1 MTLQKL
7 KEQVLRGSHISK
19 EEAEWLAVQPDKEAL
34 YEAAHEI
41 TRGLA
46 SEEFDMCSIINA
58 KSGRC
63 PENCKWCAQSSHYKT
78 QADVYDLVD
87 KEECLRHA
95 RHNEAQGVARF
106 SLVTSGRKPS
116 SRNMEKLCE
125 AARHMRRHSSIQL
138 CASLGL
144 LNEDEMRALH
154 DAGIT
159 RYHCNL
165 ETAPSYFPQLCSTHT
180 QEEKLRTLQAA
191 RNVGMDI
198 CSGGIIGMGE
208 SMEQRIEFAF
218 TLRELEVQS
227 IPINL
232 LSPIP
237 GTPLERQAPLSEEEI
252 LTTIALFRFINPT
265 AFLRFAGGRSQL
277 SKEAVKQ
284 ALHIGINSAIVG
296 DLLTTLGSKVSE
308 DKVLI
313 EDAGYRFCGSQFDRE
328 HLWHPYTSTT
338 NPLPV
343 YKVKHA
349 EGATITLE
357 SGETLVEGM
366 SSWWC
371 AVHGYNHPTLNRAA
385 EKQLGKM
392 SHVMFGGLTHDP
404 AIELG
409 QLLLPL
415 VPPSMQKIF
424 YADSGSVAVEVAL
437 KMAVQYWY
445 GKGKA
450 KKNNFVTIRS
460 GYHGDTWNAMSVCD
474 PVTGM
479 HSLFG
484 ASLPMRYFVP
494 QPRSRFHGEWDER
507 DTVELR
513 KLVEEHHEELA
524 ALILEPVVQGAGGMW
539 FYHPQYLREAA
550 QICKEH
556 GLLLIFDEIATGFG
570 RTGKLFAWEHAG
582 VEPDIMCIGKA
593 ITGGYMTLSAVLTT
607 NEVADTISNH
617 TPEVFMHGPTFMG
630 NPLACAVACASVK
643 LLTSPEYDWQG
654 KVTRISWQLQEELE
668 PARRLPQVTD
678 VRVLGAIGVIETKE
692 PVDMAWMQKRFVEE
706 GIWVR
711 PFGRLVYLM
720 PPFIIEPEQLRK
732 LTGGLMKIIRMC

>member
-41 TRGLA
+41 TRARA

-95 RHNEAQGVARF
+95 LHNEAQGVARF

-265 AFLRFAGGRSQL
+265 ANIRLAAGRKLLPDNGES
-277 SKEAVKQ
+277 
-284 ALHIGINSAIVG
+284 ALLHGASASITG
-296 DLLTTLGSKVSE
+296 NMLTTSGTTIKEDMEMIARLG
-308 DKVLI
+308 
-313 EDAGYRFCGSQFDRE
+313 
-328 HLWHPYTSTT
+328 
-338 NPLPV
+338 
-343 YKVKHA
+343 
-349 EGATITLE
+349 
-357 SGETLVEGM
+357 LV
-366 SSWWC
+366 
-371 AVHGYNHPTLNRAA
+371 NH
-385 EKQLGKM
+385 
-392 SHVMFGGLTHDP
+392 
-404 AIELG
+404 
-409 QLLLPL
+409 
-415 VPPSMQKIF
+415 
-424 YADSGSVAVEVAL
+424 
-437 KMAVQYWY
+437 
-445 GKGKA
+445 
-450 KKNNFVTIRS
+450 
-460 GYHGDTWNAMSVCD
+460 
-474 PVTGM
+474 
-479 HSLFG
+479 
-484 ASLPMRYFVP
+484 
-494 QPRSRFHGEWDER
+494 
-507 DTVELR
+507 
-513 KLVEEHHEELA
+513 
-524 ALILEPVVQGAGGMW
+524 
-539 FYHPQYLREAA
+539 
-550 QICKEH
+550 
-556 GLLLIFDEIATGFG
+556 
-570 RTGKLFAWEHAG
+570 
-582 VEPDIMCIGKA
+582 
-593 ITGGYMTLSAVLTT
+593 
-607 NEVADTISNH
+607 
-617 TPEVFMHGPTFMG
+617 
-630 NPLACAVACASVK
+630 
-643 LLTSPEYDWQG
+643 
-654 KVTRISWQLQEELE
+654 
-668 PARRLPQVTD
+668 
-678 VRVLGAIGVIETKE
+678 
-692 PVDMAWMQKRFVEE
+692 
-706 GIWVR
+706 
-711 PFGRLVYLM
+711 
-720 PPFIIEPEQLRK
+720 
-732 LTGGLMKIIRMC
+732 

>member
-313 EDAGYRFCGSQFDRE
+313 ENAGYRFCGSQFDRE

-385 EKQLGKM
+385 EEQLGKM

-460 GYHGDTWNAMSVCD
+460 GYHGDTWNAMSHPANATPTAKPSGILCKVIANIN
-474 PVTGM
+474 
-479 HSLFG
+479 SLFFEKRPG
-484 ASLPMRYFVP
+484 
-494 QPRSRFHGEWDER
+494 
-507 DTVELR
+507 
-513 KLVEEHHEELA
+513 
-524 ALILEPVVQGAGGMW
+524 LIPS
-539 FYHPQYLREAA
+539 
-550 QICKEH
+550 CSC
-556 GLLLIFDEIATGFG
+556 
-570 RTGKLFAWEHAG
+570 
-582 VEPDIMCIGKA
+582 DIMCSWGSSLSININNATPQIKPNGMISKSSLPPASSWSFAGSNNEKNEAATIIPAELPRA
-593 ITGGYMTLSAVLTT
+593 IQMS
-607 NEVADTISNH
+607 
-617 TPEVFMHGPTFMG
+617 F
-630 NPLACAVACASVK
+630 
-643 LLTSPEYDWQG
+643 
-654 KVTRISWQLQEELE
+654 
-668 PARRLPQVTD
+668 
-678 VRVLGAIGVIETKE
+678 
-692 PVDMAWMQKRFVEE
+692 
-706 GIWVR
+706 
-711 PFGRLVYLM
+711 
-720 PPFIIEPEQLRK
+720 
-732 LTGGLMKIIRMC
+732 

>member
-41 TRGLA
+41 TRARA

-313 EDAGYRFCGSQFDRE
+313 ENAGYRFCGSQFDRE

-385 EKQLGKM
+385 EEQLGKM

-513 KLVEEHHEELA
+513 KQVEEHHEELA

-643 LLTSPEYDWQG
+643 LLTSPEYDWQQG
-654 KVTRISWQLQEELE
+654 DSHQPAT
-668 PARRLPQVTD
+668 ARR
-678 VRVLGAIGVIETKE
+678 A
-692 PVDMAWMQKRFVEE
+692 
-706 GIWVR
+706 
-711 PFGRLVYLM
+711 
-720 PPFIIEPEQLRK
+720 
-732 LTGGLMKIIRMC
+732 

>member
-277 SKEAVKQ
+277 SKETVKQ

-484 ASLPMRYFVP
+484 ASLPVRYFVP

-570 RTGKLFAWEHAG
+570 RTGK
-582 VEPDIMCIGKA
+582 
-593 ITGGYMTLSAVLTT
+593 TL
-607 NEVADTISNH
+607 
-617 TPEVFMHGPTFMG
+617 
-630 NPLACAVACASVK
+630 C
-643 LLTSPEYDWQG
+643 
-654 KVTRISWQLQEELE
+654 
-668 PARRLPQVTD
+668 
-678 VRVLGAIGVIETKE
+678 LGARGCRTGHHVHRK
-692 PVDMAWMQKRFVEE
+692 
-706 GIWVR
+706 GHN
-711 PFGRLVYLM
+711 GRIHDAVCRTDD
-720 PPFIIEPEQLRK
+720 E
-732 LTGGLMKIIRMC
+732 

>member
-252 LTTIALFRFINPT
+252 QTTIALFRFINPT

-313 EDAGYRFCGSQFDRE
+313 ENAGYRFCGSQFDRE

-385 EKQLGKM
+385 EEQLGKM

-484 ASLPMRYFVP
+484 ASLPVRYFVP

-524 ALILEPVVQGAGGMW
+524 ALILEPVGLWRQRLRQRCCGAGRW
-539 FYHPQYLREAA
+539 RH
-550 QICKEH
+550 
-556 GLLLIFDEIATGFG
+556 
-570 RTGKLFAWEHAG
+570 
-582 VEPDIMCIGKA
+582 V
-593 ITGGYMTLSAVLTT
+593 VLPPP
-607 NEVADTISNH
+607 V
-617 TPEVFMHGPTFMG
+617 
-630 NPLACAVACASVK
+630 
-643 LLTSPEYDWQG
+643 
-654 KVTRISWQLQEELE
+654 
-668 PARRLPQVTD
+668 PARSGTD
-678 VRVLGAIGVIETKE
+678 
-692 PVDMAWMQKRFVEE
+692 MQ
-706 GIWVR
+706 GTW
-711 PFGRLVYLM
+711 PAAD
-720 PPFIIEPEQLRK
+720 
-732 LTGGLMKIIRMC
+732 IR